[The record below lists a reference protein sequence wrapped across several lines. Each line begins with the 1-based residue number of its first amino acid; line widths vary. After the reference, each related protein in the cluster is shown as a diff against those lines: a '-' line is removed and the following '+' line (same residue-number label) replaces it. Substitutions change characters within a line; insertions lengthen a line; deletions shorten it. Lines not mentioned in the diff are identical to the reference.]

1 VPHPRLACVLRG
13 LLTTATILALAT
25 PTLAQPILSLDFGDR
40 DGAGGPGLPLQ
51 SGFQPFVL
59 DNSQGNTAIISNTT
73 RTFGALSVTVS
84 ATGTNTAGLD
94 DRVRT
99 MPTDSGLFTNSAL
112 LQDFIFAVHTG
123 GTTVGTDEG
132 LNVLVRGLTPNMA
145 YSLRLWSY
153 DNSSNPARVSDWF
166 VNNGAAP
173 VVAGYSFTGSV
184 LPTDN
189 NSDTFSFQASADA
202 SGQLLISGRA
212 AASVSGP
219 AGNGTHN
226 VFLNGLQVSPAA
238 APVPEPSTLALVGI
252 ALSAALA
259 WRRRPVV
266 CARLS

>member
-1 VPHPRLACVLRG
+1 VLRG
-13 LLTTATILALAT
+13 LLTTATVLALAS
-25 PTLAQPILSLDFGDR
+25 PTFAQPILSLDFGDR

-51 SGFQPFVL
+51 PGFQSSVL
-59 DNSQGNTAIISNTT
+59 DNSQGNTAIVSNTT

-99 MPTDSGLFTNSAL
+99 VPTDSGPFTNSAL

-123 GTTVGTDEG
+123 GTRVGTDEG
-132 LNVLVRGLTPNMA
+132 LNVLLRGLTPNAA

-153 DNSSNPARVSDWF
+153 DNGSNPARVSDWF

-189 NSDTFSFQASADA
+189 NSDTFSFQASADT

-212 AASVSGP
+212 EASVSGP
-219 AGNGTHN
+219 GAT
-226 VFLNGLQVSPAA
+226 
-238 APVPEPSTLALVGI
+238 APTTFFSTACRSHRPRRRYRSRPRWPWSESLCPPHWLGGDDRLREHGHG
-252 ALSAALA
+252 ALSIK
-259 WRRRPVV
+259 
-266 CARLS
+266 